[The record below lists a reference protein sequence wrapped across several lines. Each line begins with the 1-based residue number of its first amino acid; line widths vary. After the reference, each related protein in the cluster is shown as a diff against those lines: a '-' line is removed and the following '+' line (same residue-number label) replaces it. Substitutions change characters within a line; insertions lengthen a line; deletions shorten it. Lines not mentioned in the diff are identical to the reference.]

1 MLKGAVA
8 GTSPTG
14 PWTAR
19 GTGVRTPDNNDCQS
33 MAHTTVPSMPLALNG
48 VKMLQIQRIDPS
60 GRSITVNISGCVTY
74 VRRPEQGGQP

>member
-14 PWTAR
+14 PWAVG
-19 GTGVRTPDNNDCQS
+19 GTGVRTPDDDDCQS
-33 MAHTTVPSMPLALNG
+33 MAHTTRLSMPLALNS

-60 GRSITVNISGCVTY
+60 RGSKTANKSGSVTY
-74 VRRPEQGGQP
+74 VWRPVQGGQP